1 MCHDREFTTASG
13 EISIGEEETGGYT
26 AVELI
31 LSIVIIAILIALLL
45 PPVTRSREGSRRAQC
60 KNNLKQ
66 IALALFNYESHYKS
80 LPPAYTVDANGKPL
94 HSWRTLILP
103 WMDRKALY
111 DKIDLTKAWDDPV
124 NEVALKT
131 KISAYQCPSAVLPE
145 SHAVYMAIVTSN
157 SCFQATEPRLLS
169 DIKDGLSKTLM
180 VIEVDV
186 EHAVPWMAPSD
197 ANEVVL
203 QSLFPQGKHTHT
215 GGMHAASVDGSVRFI
230 DQNLSPDVL
239 RAIISI
245 AGGETQ
251 EF

>member
-1 MCHDREFTTASG
+1 MILNFPPKATPSFPKRRSGFT
-13 EISIGEEETGGYT
+13 I
-26 AVELI
+26 VKV
-31 LSIVIIAILIALLL
+31 LSTFFSAILLIGLFGFFL
-45 PPVTRSREGSRRAQC
+45 PTVTRSREAARRSQC

-66 IALALFNYESHYKS
+66 IAIALHNYNEHYNAF
-80 LPPAYTVDANGKPL
+80 PPAYTIDADGKPL

-103 WMDRKALY
+103 WMDQKALY

-124 NEVALKT
+124 NAVALKT

-197 ANEVVL
+197 ADEALL
-203 QSLFPQGKHTHT
+203 QSLFPKGKHSHT
-215 GGMHAASVDGSVRFI
+215 GGMHAACVDGSVRFI
-230 DQNLSPDVL
+230 NQNLSPDVL
-239 RAIISI
+239 RAII
-245 AGGETQ
+245 
-251 EF
+251 